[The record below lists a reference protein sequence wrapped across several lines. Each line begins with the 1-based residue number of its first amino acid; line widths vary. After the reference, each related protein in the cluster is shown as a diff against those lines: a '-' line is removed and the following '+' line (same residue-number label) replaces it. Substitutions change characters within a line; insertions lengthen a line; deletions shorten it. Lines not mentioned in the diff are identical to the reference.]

1 MGRISD
7 WLDNFLMG
15 GDEGKVVDVAS
26 IEEQIPIEKHLEA
39 GKLRIEEARKE
50 NKEKEDA
57 EDGLKFVIDGA
68 KLKCD
73 LCIVPEGDLNVNY
86 DTPSTQDKRTATVV
100 EKDKKSVIFKGNC
113 KKSPQS
119 ASPCASVMKLAD
131 WKDVGTV
138 YFQDEFPLLLKSTI
152 KCEYGGV
159 DVKITDSAQRNVIE
173 KIDTTGAPVPDLE
186 KRIIEMY
193 WTYGN
198 TKLSDKSRFYVDMN
212 LVVKTMNYKEGES
225 IAVCIKNDNV
235 QPLTDELNELNL
247 TKTVGKGNTVIFE
260 EILKDFTLN
269 ILEKDDSDLDI
280 E

>member
-15 GDEGKVVDVAS
+15 GDEGKVVDVTS

-73 LCIVPEGDLNVNY
+73 LCTVPEGDLKVNY
-86 DTPSTQDKRTATVV
+86 DTPSTQDKRTATIV

-119 ASPCASVMKLAD
+119 ASPCVSVMKLAD

-138 YFQDEFPLLLKSTI
+138 YFQDKFPLLLKSTI

-159 DVKITDSAQRNVIE
+159 DIKITDCAQRNVVE
-173 KIDTTGAPVPDLE
+173 KIDTTGAPVPDME
-186 KRIIEMY
+186 KRILEMY
-193 WTYGN
+193 WVYN
-198 TKLSDKSRFYVDMN
+198 DTKLSNKSRFYVDMN
-212 LVVKTMNYKEGES
+212 LVVKTLNYNEGES
-225 IAVCIKNDNV
+225 ITVSIKSKDGK
-235 QPLTDELNELNL
+235 PLTDDLTELNL
-247 TKTVGKGNTVIFE
+247 TGTVGKDNMAIFKSV
-260 EILKDFTLN
+260 LKDYTLN
-269 ILEKDDSDLDI
+269 LLEED
-280 E
+280 

>member
-15 GDEGKVVDVAS
+15 GDEGKFVDVSS
-26 IEEQIPIEKHLEA
+26 IEQKIDIDKHLEA
-39 GKLRIEEARKE
+39 GRLRIEQARKE
-50 NKEKEDA
+50 NKIEEEA
-57 EDGLKFVIDGA
+57 EEGLKFVIDGA

-73 LCIVPEGDLNVNY
+73 LCTVPEGDLKVNF
-86 DTPSTQDKRTATVV
+86 DTPTIQDKKVATVV
-100 EKDKKSVIFKGNC
+100 EKDMKSLIFKGNC

-119 ASPCASVMKLAD
+119 SSPCASVMKLAD
-131 WKDVGTV
+131 WKNVGTV

-159 DVKITDSAQRNVIE
+159 DIKITDCAQRNEVE

-186 KRIIEMY
+186 KRIVEMH

-198 TKLSDKSRFYVDMN
+198 TKLADKSRFYVDMN
-212 LVVKTMNYKEGES
+212 LVVKTINYKEGES
-225 IAVCIKNDNV
+225 VAVCIKSEDG

-247 TKTVGKGNTVIFE
+247 TQNVGKNNIVIFE
-260 EILKDFTLN
+260 KVLKDYTLN
-269 ILEKDDSDLDI
+269 LLEVDDK